1 MANIVVKLSQLIT
14 PIDFT
19 LVLILLFVMIVFHNF
34 FRHSYYKKFKR
45 APGPFP
51 LWPLLGNL
59 PLLHKLPH
67 QDFYNLSKTYGDIM
81 QLKLGSICT
90 IIISSPRLAK
100 EVFNIHDQAFS
111 FRPLPTTLNSFT
123 YGGLSMG
130 WTYKTDDYWQRLRK
144 MEILQLFC
152 PKSLNASK
160 HVRDEEISSLIH
172 DVFEDCKVIFYTFFK
187 VVVP

>member
-1 MANIVVKLSQLIT
+1 MANIVVKWSQLIT
-14 PIDFT
+14 PIDLT
-19 LVLILLFVMIVFHNF
+19 LVLILLLVMIVFHNF
-34 FRHSYYKKFKR
+34 FRQSSYKKLKR

-81 QLKLGSICT
+81 ELKLGSICT

-100 EVFNIHDQAFS
+100 EVFNTHDQAFS
-111 FRPLPTTLNSFT
+111 FRPLPTTLNSIT
-123 YGGLSMG
+123 YGGLSVG
-130 WTYKTDDYWQRLRK
+130 WTHKTDDYWQRLRK
-144 MEILQLFC
+144 IEVLQLFS